1 MKTLINFFRFGLFF
15 LAVFSLSSCE
25 KKNADNG
32 TGTAE
37 FSISSMDETNLT
49 KSVSSDDT
57 VLASYQIMISVEDV
71 KGNPVFTDKLIPV
84 YAFGTGFVS
93 ENVEIKVGEFRLT
106 KFMVINP
113 AGTVVF
119 ATPLEGSPLAYLVNN
134 PLPIDFRI
142 LEGQVTKILPEVL
155 PVGDNPPEKFGY
167 VNFGVQIIKPLEFW
181 TVCYLDNPI
190 IMPPV
195 VPTTAKLTIHAVNGW
210 HYTFR
215 LEAKINHLIIRGGSE
230 IYTFLL
236 EKEGFLPQKMQ
247 FYARE
252 LLATSKENPL
262 VLKIPVEAQYK
273 VITLQPGPVKG
284 KDAMISN
291 LDADKNFGDYK
302 YFETTFI
309 SEPVLTV
316 MRSNRSLISFNLDTL
331 PKSAV
336 IKKVILTLWYDLPIP
351 FDSTFI
357 VNTDPSTGIAWYGAV
372 LQQVVEP
379 WEEFKVTWN
388 TQPKSV
394 EANQVYISPFIKNA
408 NVIEVNVTGLFVQN
422 PNIDV
427 VNYPNYGMLF
437 RLWPTERFPGFRF
450 ASSDYPVAG
459 MRPRLT
465 IYYTI
470 N

>member
-1 MKTLINFFRFGLFF
+1 
-15 LAVFSLSSCE
+15 
-25 KKNADNG
+25 
-32 TGTAE
+32 
-37 FSISSMDETNLT
+37 
-49 KSVSSDDT
+49 
-57 VLASYQIMISVEDV
+57 
-71 KGNPVFTDKLIPV
+71 
-84 YAFGTGFVS
+84 
-93 ENVEIKVGEFRLT
+93 
-106 KFMVINP
+106 
-113 AGTVVF
+113 
-119 ATPLEGSPLAYLVNN
+119 
-134 PLPIDFRI
+134 
-142 LEGQVTKILPEVL
+142 
-155 PVGDNPPEKFGY
+155 
-167 VNFGVQIIKPLEFW
+167 
-181 TVCYLDNPI
+181 
-190 IMPPV
+190 
-195 VPTTAKLTIHAVNGW
+195 
-210 HYTFR
+210 
-215 LEAKINHLIIRGGSE
+215 
-230 IYTFLL
+230 
-236 EKEGFLPQKMQ
+236 
-247 FYARE
+247 
-252 LLATSKENPL
+252 
-262 VLKIPVEAQYK
+262 
-273 VITLQPGPVKG
+273 
-284 KDAMISN
+284 
-291 LDADKNFGDYK
+291 
-302 YFETTFI
+302 
-309 SEPVLTV
+309 

-450 ASSDYPVAG
+450 ASSDYPMAG